1 MRPAGHLAGALATLM
16 CLTPPA
22 VAQPRKKATAQL
34 LAGAGVGASS
44 ALFLSAFLLSPEDGD
59 VNMPLL
65 YAGLSTGVITPSL
78 GHFYVGD
85 YLTVGMGIRAAAA
98 ALATYAVLEYRINV
112 RCPGVMFD
120 DSCTSLEHEAIG
132 LLGIAAIAFVGG
144 AAYDLKDLP
153 DAVDRYNADHGFAT
167 TPIII
172 PASGG
177 PVPGVGVVGYF

>member
-1 MRPAGHLAGALATLM
+1 MRRAAALAGLLATLG
-16 CLTPPA
+16 LTAPA
-22 VAQPRKKATAQL
+22 EAGPRKKSTAQL

-44 ALFLSAFLLSPEDGD
+44 ALFLSAFLMSPENAD

-65 YAGLSTGVITPSL
+65 YAGLSTGVLTPSL

-120 DSCTSLEHEAIG
+120 VSCTSLEHEAIG

-144 AAYDLKDLP
+144 AAYDLKALP
-153 DAVDRYNADHGFAT
+153 DAVHRYNADHGFAT